1 MRFLFFFSF
10 QSSWIKNLVERIWS
24 ETINRDRD
32 HKILI
37 AFPAFRFWEAIQ
49 NLKSLPQ
56 SQVKEAAKKIFDEFL
71 APDAPC
77 PVNVDSKSV
86 ELAKVALTNG
96 PSFFC
101 FDVAAEHI
109 YLLMKN
115 DSYPRYLRSDIYKD
129 CLNGS
134 KKKVKTIPNLFGK
147 IPR

>member
-1 MRFLFFFSF
+1 MISHATLNLLLFS
-10 QSSWIKNLVERIWS
+10 
-24 ETINRDRD
+24 
-32 HKILI
+32 
-37 AFPAFRFWEAIQ
+37 FRFWEAIQ

-56 SQVKEAAKKIFDEFL
+56 SQVKDAAKKIFDEFL

-86 ELAKVALTNG
+86 ELAKAALTNG

-134 KKKVKTIPNLFGK
+134 KKKVKSIPNLFGK
-147 IPR
+147 IQR